1 MFHADSVNIVLST
14 ITYRKRR
21 RRNLYVNKYSNV
33 NNMFSGD
40 TSRNA
45 DW

>member
-1 MFHADSVNIVLST
+1 MVHADPVNIVLSI

-21 RRNLYVNKYSNV
+21 RRNLQLNKYSNV

-40 TSRNA
+40 TLQNT

>member
-1 MFHADSVNIVLST
+1 MVHADPVNIVLSI

-33 NNMFSGD
+33 NNISGD
-40 TSRNA
+40 ALQNA

>member
-1 MFHADSVNIVLST
+1 MVHADPVNIVLSI

-21 RRNLYVNKYSNV
+21 RRNLYVNEYSNV
-33 NNMFSGD
+33 NNMFSGG
-40 TSRNA
+40 TLQNA

>member
-1 MFHADSVNIVLST
+1 MVHADPVNIVLSI
-14 ITYRKRR
+14 ITYRKSR

-40 TSRNA
+40 ALQNA

>member
-1 MFHADSVNIVLST
+1 MVHADLVNIVLSI

-33 NNMFSGD
+33 NNLFSGD
-40 TSRNA
+40 TLRNA